1 MFIYSFYAFFSYYKH
16 VSIVD
21 SLKNR
26 TNKGFKALR
35 LQNTKKNQKNF
46 QKSVDFQIDLRYYN
60 TRPCEN
66 DSFTR
71 DHPSGCGGIGRRARF
86 RF

>member
-1 MFIYSFYAFFSYYKH
+1 MHKMFPLSSLPFTLAFRILHTILCIVFIFMFIYSFYAFSSYYKH

-35 LQNTKKNQKNF
+35 LQNTKKIKKTF
-46 QKSVDFQIDLRYYN
+46 KKVLTFK
-60 TRPCEN
+60 
-66 DSFTR
+66 
-71 DHPSGCGGIGRRARF
+71 
-86 RF
+86 